1 MEEKE
6 KQTNER
12 NEAVDNQV
20 GTDTD
25 NIDYIS
31 AIKEM
36 KKNSVSKDAYKKLQD
51 ENKKLLESLIAG
63 ETIEAPK
70 TTVEEKVDLNALR
83 KHLDEAESP
92 IDYCKTSLK
101 LHEETLKQLGYNDY
115 LPNGKKIRPTKEDEE
130 KANLFIEQIKECID
144 YADGDDQLFIQELQR
159 RTFPVLGGH

>member
-6 KQTNER
+6 QSVTQQENVEQDTN
-12 NEAVDNQV
+12 N
-20 GTDTD
+20 
-25 NIDYIS
+25 YIE

-36 KKNSVSKDAYKKLQD
+36 KANSVSKDAYKKLQD

-70 TTVEEKVDLNALR
+70 TTVEEKVDLDALR

-101 LHEETLKQLGYNDY
+101 LHEETLKQFGYNDY

-159 RTFPVLGGH
+159 RTYPGLGGR

>member
-1 MEEKE
+1 MNENEQSVTQQE
-6 KQTNER
+6 NVEQDTN
-12 NEAVDNQV
+12 N
-20 GTDTD
+20 
-25 NIDYIS
+25 YIE

-36 KKNSVSKDAYKKLQD
+36 KANSVSKDAYKKLQD

-70 TTVEEKVDLNALR
+70 TTVEEKVDLNELR

-130 KANLFIEQIKECID
+130 KANLFIKEIKECID

-159 RTFPVLGGH
+159 RTYPGLGGH

>member
-6 KQTNER
+6 QSVTQQENVEQDTN
-12 NEAVDNQV
+12 N
-20 GTDTD
+20 
-25 NIDYIS
+25 YIE

-36 KKNSVSKDAYKKLQD
+36 KANSVSKDAYKKLQD

-70 TTVEEKVDLNALR
+70 TTVEEKVDLNELR

-130 KANLFIEQIKECID
+130 KANLFIKEVKECID

-159 RTFPVLGGH
+159 RMYPGLGGH

>member
-6 KQTNER
+6 QSVTQQENVEQDTN
-12 NEAVDNQV
+12 N
-20 GTDTD
+20 
-25 NIDYIS
+25 YIE

-36 KKNSVSKDAYKKLQD
+36 KANSVSKDAYKKLQD

-63 ETIEAPK
+63 ETIEVPK

-83 KHLDEAESP
+83 KHLDETESP

-159 RTFPVLGGH
+159 RTYPGLGGR

>member
-6 KQTNER
+6 QSVTQQENVEQDTN
-12 NEAVDNQV
+12 N
-20 GTDTD
+20 
-25 NIDYIS
+25 YIE

-36 KKNSVSKDAYKKLQD
+36 KANSVSKDAYKKLQE

-63 ETIEAPK
+63 ETIEVPK

-159 RTFPVLGGH
+159 RTYPGLGGH

>member
-6 KQTNER
+6 QSVTQQENVEQDTN
-12 NEAVDNQV
+12 N
-20 GTDTD
+20 
-25 NIDYIS
+25 YIE

-36 KKNSVSKDAYKKLQD
+36 KANSVSKDAYKKLQD

-63 ETIEAPK
+63 ETIEVPK

-159 RTFPVLGGH
+159 RTYPGLGGR

>member
-6 KQTNER
+6 QSVTQQENVEQDTN
-12 NEAVDNQV
+12 N
-20 GTDTD
+20 
-25 NIDYIS
+25 YIE

-36 KKNSVSKDAYKKLQD
+36 KANSVSKDAYKKLQE

-63 ETIEAPK
+63 ETIETPK

-83 KHLDEAESP
+83 KHLDETESP

-130 KANLFIEQIKECID
+130 KANLFVEQIKECID

-159 RTFPVLGGH
+159 RTYPGLGGH

>member
-6 KQTNER
+6 QSVTQQENVEQDTN
-12 NEAVDNQV
+12 N
-20 GTDTD
+20 
-25 NIDYIS
+25 YIE

-36 KKNSVSKDAYKKLQD
+36 KANSVSKDAYKKLQD

-70 TTVEEKVDLNALR
+70 TTVEEKVDLNELR

-159 RTFPVLGGH
+159 RTYPGLGGH

>member
-1 MEEKE
+1 MEEKKMEE
-6 KQTNER
+6 KKEQSVTQQENVEQDTN
-12 NEAVDNQV
+12 N
-20 GTDTD
+20 
-25 NIDYIS
+25 YIE

-36 KKNSVSKDAYKKLQD
+36 KANSVSKDAYKKLQE

-70 TTVEEKVDLNALR
+70 TTVEEKVDLNELR

-159 RTFPVLGGH
+159 RTYPGLGGH